1 MKRDSRTNKAVE
13 KQREAAVA
21 RRSAEQALADGSVE
35 HSQMHTI
42 RAECAEREASRYL
55 TLVEPLALAHGEVS
69 RPVAADLPDKSFA
82 IANTLDCSAT
92 AVALDAS
99 MHRTDLLQGR
109 HMDVVALGVDA
120 AQSIQAENSA
130 EKMLAHQLA
139 AAHRLSMEMMDR
151 AMGWLNHSQNSQ
163 VASTEAARL
172 MNASAKM
179 MQTYQQGLSTLQRI
193 RTGGQQTI
201 QVQHVHVSQG
211 GQAVIG
217 NVQSGTA
224 LPGRGD
230 EK

>member
-1 MKRDSRTNKAVE
+1 MKRDSRTNKAVA

-55 TLVEPLALAHGEVS
+55 TLVEPLALAHGEVA
-69 RPVAADLPDKSFA
+69 RPVSADLPDKSFA

-217 NVQSGTA
+217 NVQSGAA
-224 LPGRGD
+224 LPGKG
-230 EK
+230 EGK

>member
-1 MKRDSRTNKAVE
+1 M
-13 KQREAAVA
+13 A

-55 TLVEPLALAHGEVS
+55 TLVEPLALAHGEVA
-69 RPVAADLPDKSFA
+69 RPVSADLPDKSFA

-217 NVQSGTA
+217 NVQSGAA
-224 LPGRGD
+224 LPGKG
-230 EK
+230 EGK